1 MLQDYP
7 CITSVNSSL
16 CDGFSGVY
24 VGGVLFSSL
33 PPPQRKVVSYENAKT
48 AKQTSLAQIKLGASN
63 QCFRLSQGFI
73 ILLWPRWQ

>member
-24 VGGVLFSSL
+24 VGGVLFP

>member
-24 VGGVLFSSL
+24 VGGVLF